1 MELTF
6 QVEEA
11 LVILCKASIFA
22 FSHFSFFNLGYI
34 SQLYWG
40 NYLSV
45 SVYGVTDCESKYSY
59 TLIKDWKP
67 DESLLDMQNLRPH
80 SRSTE
85 SEPTF

>member
-11 LVILCKASIFA
+11 LVILCTASIFA

-80 SRSTE
+80 STFIELKST
-85 SEPTF
+85 F